1 MAPRS
6 LAARARD
13 LAVSI
18 FGRAGERLGAVH
30 GVFRCGGDLR
40 AQLGRRAGV
49 GAVSARDH
57 LRLSRRDGVADHRR
71 PEVRQARESPT
82 GVLAAR
88 RKILAARLYLAVRHL
103 RHAAVWLSERLVS
116 HRGACPPR
124 VGARRHRQHGDR
136 HRGGGGLLCG
146 RAAVGRQHH
155 SLAQHSD
162 GGTALGRRLRCPA
175 ARPHCPGDL
184 GGGHLLAG
192 ENLECRDHDGLAPG
206 ARAGAGGTAARVAG
220 PHRCAPQDAP
230 QRAAAGDRREHDR
243 NFPRARRHRS
253 HRQHGHHLRVHDH
266 CADAG
271 SAHRAAAPAAPL
283 AGIFRAGAQ
292 AAHSRVRGGRR
303 PHGGLRIV
311 SAALGA
317 IGHPLGME
325 THCTMVVAGF
335 HIPFTCAQVTT
346 MLTLLDQGPLTRA
359 ESTGYSQT
367 STHADV
373 LAFIEALRIRGDA
386 RLRVTDF
393 GRTPEGRLL
402 PLLILSNHGCFTP
415 EDAVSAGLP
424 VVLVQCGIHAGEV
437 EGKEAALM
445 LVRDLLGGRHGA
457 LLDRLTLLVA
467 PLFNADGNDRIDPEN
482 RKLEIEHFRGQN
494 GPLGAGTRENAAGIN
509 LNRDYMRQQGA
520 EMRLMQSRVC
530 HPWNPHLVID
540 CHTTNGS
547 IHRFAMT
554 FDIPHVPDSGRREP
568 IDYMRRRLLPAVQ
581 AAVKAHDGLDSFWYG
596 NFLRESLRHAASHG
610 DEILGL
616 LAGCVTPPA
625 EVAVNYRLE
634 AFDHAPA
641 DILTRE
647 PYTLSGAP
655 IEVRVPYIGRF
666 IGERPV
672 TRPLAYA
679 VPPRVAR
686 HLAGHGLTIDTPA
699 GAALDAEIAVVR
711 KRVVVGGRGI
721 LEADSSA
728 HLDVEF
734 TRQRR
739 TLPDGWRL
747 VRTAQQR
754 GAIAVY
760 LCEAGSDDGL
770 LACEL
775 IDAPEAG
782 AEFPAWR
789 IHG

>member
-1 MAPRS
+1 MTIIS
-6 LAARARD
+6 T
-13 LAVSI
+13 
-18 FGRAGERLGAVH
+18 F
-30 GVFRCGGDLR
+30 
-40 AQLGRRAGV
+40 
-49 GAVSARDH
+49 
-57 LRLSRRDGVADHRR
+57 
-71 PEVRQARESPT
+71 
-82 GVLAAR
+82 
-88 RKILAARLYLAVRHL
+88 
-103 RHAAVWLSERLVS
+103 
-116 HRGACPPR
+116 
-124 VGARRHRQHGDR
+124 
-136 HRGGGGLLCG
+136 
-146 RAAVGRQHH
+146 
-155 SLAQHSD
+155 
-162 GGTALGRRLRCPA
+162 
-175 ARPHCPGDL
+175 PG
-184 GGGHLLAG
+184 
-192 ENLECRDHDGLAPG
+192 
-206 ARAGAGGTAARVAG
+206 
-220 PHRCAPQDAP
+220 
-230 QRAAAGDRREHDR
+230 
-243 NFPRARRHRS
+243 S
-253 HRQHGHHLRVHDH
+253 
-266 CADAG
+266 
-271 SAHRAAAPAAPL
+271 
-283 AGIFRAGAQ
+283 
-292 AAHSRVRGGRR
+292 
-303 PHGGLRIV
+303 
-311 SAALGA
+311 
-317 IGHPLGME
+317 
-325 THCTMVVAGF
+325 
-335 HIPFTCAQVTT
+335 
-346 MLTLLDQGPLTRA
+346 GPLTRA
-359 ESTGYSQT
+359 ESTGYRQT

-373 LAFIEALRIRGDA
+373 LAFIEALRVQGDA

-445 LVRDLLGGRHGA
+445 LVRDLLDGRHGA

-467 PLFNADGNDRIDPEN
+467 PLFNADGNDRIDPQN
-482 RKLEIEHFRGQN
+482 RKLDIEHFHGQK
-494 GPLGAGTRENAAGIN
+494 GPLGVGTRENAAGIN

-530 HPWNPHLVID
+530 QPWNPHLVVD

-596 NFLRESLRHAASHG
+596 NFLRDEGGEGMGWITYPHHPRFGGNYRGLTNRLDLLLETYSYLPFAERVRTTYGFLRETLEHVASHG
-610 DEILGL
+610 EEILRL
-616 LAGCVTPPA
+616 LAACVTPPD
-625 EVAVNYRLE
+625 EIAVKYRLE

-641 DILTRE
+641 EILTRE
-647 PYTLSGAP
+647 PYTSSGAP
-655 IEVRVPYIGRF
+655 VAVRVPYIGRF
-666 IGERPV
+666 IGEQPV
-672 TRPLAYA
+672 TRPPAYA
-679 VPPRVAR
+679 VPPRVAE
-686 HLAGHGLTIDTPA
+686 HLVRHGLDIDAPA

-721 LEADSSA
+721 LEADSSV
-728 HLDVEF
+728 HLDVEL

-775 IDAPEAG
+775 IDAPDAG

-789 IHG
+789 IHAVTDVPRPSRR